1 MHPFLTGILFKIRIV
16 IVCGVISMK
25 TCILCG
31 KQFCP
36 THNAQKICADTHYKT
51 CTVCGKQ
58 FEINLYSK
66 NKETC
71 SRKCTAA
78 LRQRTMIDRY
88 GKPFAQQVESIR
100 AKSVK
105 TNLEKFG
112 VEHPAMSEEVQA
124 KMRKTCQE
132 RYGVS
137 TPFEMTD
144 FQEKSTKT
152 CREKYNVDFT
162 SQIPGRTEKMQQT
175 NLERYG
181 GVAPMCN
188 QEILKR
194 FSDRMLSEYGVPYYC
209 MTEDCRK
216 SQKHVISTLNRK
228 FSELLEDCG
237 IHNDFEFSLGKYSY
251 DIVIPDANI
260 LIEID
265 PTATHNV
272 VNTPWS
278 DHTDIQPNYHK
289 LKSDCAN
296 QHGFQCIH
304 IFDWDD
310 WNKVIDILKLKISIG
325 ARKCTL
331 KKINGSVVND
341 FEDLYHLQGKCRGQ
355 SVCYGLYY
363 GDRLI
368 EIMTFGTPRYNNN
381 YQWELLRLCT
391 HSDYVIPGGASR
403 LFRRFISEYN
413 PESVISYCDLAKF
426 SGTVYGKI
434 GMIYGYS
441 TSPNKYWSNGS
452 KKYITNNLLLQRGY
466 DQLFNAD
473 YGKSISNEQL
483 MLSNGWLPVYDCG
496 QAVYCWYS
504 E

>member
-1 MHPFLTGILFKIRIV
+1 
-16 IVCGVISMK
+16 MK

-31 KQFCP
+31 KEFQP
-36 THNAQKICADTHYKT
+36 KHNAQKICDDIHYKT
-51 CTVCGKQ
+51 CVVCGKQ

-71 SRKCTAA
+71 SRNCTAE
-78 LRQRTMIDRY
+78 LRKRTMTDRY
-88 GKPFAQQVESIR
+88 GKPFAQQVDSIR
-100 AKSVK
+100 AKSIK

-132 RYGVS
+132 RYGVD
-137 TPFEMTD
+137 TPFQMED
-144 FQEKSTKT
+144 FQKKSTKT

-216 SQKHVISTLNRK
+216 SQKHIISTLNRK
-228 FSELLEDCG
+228 FSELLDDCG

-251 DIVIPDANI
+251 DIVIPDANT

-310 WNKVIDILKLKISIG
+310 WNKVIDILKPKTSIG
-325 ARKCTL
+325 ARKCTI
-331 KKINGSVVND
+331 KKLDVHASEG

-355 SVCYGLYY
+355 AVCYGLYY
-363 GDRLI
+363 QGSLV
-368 EIMTFGTPRYNNN
+368 EIMTFGKPRYNKN
-381 YQWELLRLCT
+381 YEWELLRLCS
-391 HSDYVIPGGASR
+391 HSDYTITGGASK
-403 LFRRFISEYN
+403 LFHHFISEYA
-413 PESVISYCDLAKF
+413 PKSVISYCDLSKF
-426 SGTVYGKI
+426 SGHVYDKI
-434 GMIYGYS
+434 GMTYGYS

-466 DQLFNAD
+466 DQLFNTD

-496 QAVYCWYS
+496 QSVYKWCL